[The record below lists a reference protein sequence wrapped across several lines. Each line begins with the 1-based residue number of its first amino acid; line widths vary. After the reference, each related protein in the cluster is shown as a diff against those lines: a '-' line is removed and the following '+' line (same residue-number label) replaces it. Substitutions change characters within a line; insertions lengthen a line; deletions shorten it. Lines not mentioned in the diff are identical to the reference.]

1 MDKDKHIKKVSF
13 NLDENLVFKLKQKA
27 LDERT
32 TQTELITRYLKKG
45 LNE

>member
-1 MDKDKHIKKVSF
+1 MKNEKKIKKVSF
-13 NLDENLVFKLKQKA
+13 NLDECLVLKLKQKA

-32 TQTELITRYLKKG
+32 TQTDLITKWIIKG

>member
-1 MDKDKHIKKVSF
+1 MNAEKKIKKVSF
-13 NLDENLVFKLKQKA
+13 NIDENLVLKLKQKA

-32 TQTELITRYLKKG
+32 TQTELITRYIKQG